1 MTDQLFDPDVIATAD
16 AEALPGSRLHRLEVY
31 NWGTFDQK
39 VWTFDVGG
47 RNALLTGDIG
57 SGKSTLVDAVTTLL
71 LPANRIAYNKAAG
84 ADARER
90 DLRSYVLGHYK
101 SERNETTG
109 TSRPVGLRDTRHYS
123 VILGV
128 FTNVGYGDTVTLA
141 QVFRA
146 RDVNQGQ
153 PDRFYVVAESD
164 LSIAKD
170 FSDFGDEIAG
180 LRRKLRERGARLY
193 DSFPDYGRDFRRQL
207 GIESEQAMELFHQTV
222 SMKAVD
228 NLNDFVRSHML
239 EPFETRDRIDALVGH
254 FDDLTKAYEAVLR
267 ARAQLELL
275 TPLVTD
281 LDAHEGFGSAI
292 DLLERQSRALPF
304 LFAQRTKTLIKAEL
318 AMLVATIDELDVKIG
333 EAEGRLRDLRGV
345 EAELGLQIAGCG
357 GDRMAALEEAR
368 RRLESEDLPSRKNR
382 LNRFNELLREAGLD
396 EVTVAE
402 QFSAVRQRAD
412 TRELE
417 LKTRVTELDNDLT
430 ERRHQHRQL
439 RDDAQS
445 VNDELQSLQARH
457 SNLPR
462 RSLELRDQLC
472 SDLKIDSA
480 EVPSPE
486 N

>member
-1 MTDQLFDPDVIATAD
+1 M
-16 AEALPGSRLHRLEVY
+16 EVY

-170 FSDFGDEIAG
+170 FSDSGDADGGTPSEAP
-180 LRRKLRERGARLY
+180 RAWCVPSY

-254 FDDLTKAYEAVLR
+254 FDDLTKAYEAVPSCASATR
-267 ARAQLELL
+267 I
-275 TPLVTD
+275 
-281 LDAHEGFGSAI
+281 AHPVG
-292 DLLERQSRALPF
+292 
-304 LFAQRTKTLIKAEL
+304 
-318 AMLVATIDELDVKIG
+318 
-333 EAEGRLRDLRGV
+333 
-345 EAELGLQIAGCG
+345 
-357 GDRMAALEEAR
+357 
-368 RRLESEDLPSRKNR
+368 
-382 LNRFNELLREAGLD
+382 
-396 EVTVAE
+396 
-402 QFSAVRQRAD
+402 
-412 TRELE
+412 
-417 LKTRVTELDNDLT
+417 
-430 ERRHQHRQL
+430 H
-439 RDDAQS
+439 
-445 VNDELQSLQARH
+445 
-457 SNLPR
+457 
-462 RSLELRDQLC
+462 
-472 SDLKIDSA
+472 
-480 EVPSPE
+480 
-486 N
+486 